1 MVNQVY
7 HGLLRVD
14 RVRFEIYRNVNTGWY
29 NNNIIGTLRF
39 NNVTSDNSNFN
50 TAKSNVQGDKYEFTW
65 LKGGQ
70 TTVIDNDPKLNTFM
84 YNFLK
89 SGCKSLCLYN
99 GENSPNKPYGN
110 DKMSTNYAGTKNVYI
125 EMWVTYEP

>member
-14 RVRFEIYRNVNTGWY
+14 RVKFQIYRNVNTGWY
-29 NNNIIGTLRF
+29 NNNVTGVLRF
-39 NNVTSDNSNFN
+39 NNVTTGSNFS
-50 TAKSNVQGDKYEFTW
+50 TAKSNVQGSTFSFTW

-70 TTVIDNDPKLNTFM
+70 TTTIDNDSNLNTFM

-89 SGCKSLCLYN
+89 SGCQSLCLYN
-99 GENSPNKPYGN
+99 GETYADKPYGS